1 MVKTK
6 YPKNRKSLEV
16 VVALCVDCSGEF
28 MKNINNKVRC
38 EECQKNNVK
47 RTNKRNHIK
56 RWGNK
61 EYRDKVLEYNDK
73 WRKNNREKTN
83 AKDRERRK
91 KCPEKIKARE
101 AVRKLPIGKE
111 CGICKST
118 ENLQKHH
125 WRYDKPE
132 LFSTMCSYC
141 HSVQHLKRPKEVTV

>member
-1 MVKTK
+1 MVKNK
-6 YPKNRKSLEV
+6 YPKNRKSREI
-16 VVALCVDCSGEF
+16 VVALCVDCNGEF

-38 EECQKNNVK
+38 ESCQKVNVK
-47 RTNKRNHIK
+47 NTNKKNHIK
-56 RWGNK
+56 RWESK
-61 EYRDKVLEYNDK
+61 EYREKVLEYNEE
-73 WRKNNREKTN
+73 WRNNNRERTN
-83 AKDRERRK
+83 ELHRERRR

-132 LFSTMCSYC
+132 LFSTLCSYC
-141 HSVQHLKRPKEVTV
+141 HKVQHLKRPMEVTV